1 VEVLRQW
8 LLCSIALVLL
18 GTGFGCGN
26 NVEPT
31 RTGEVSVKWAV
42 SPYGCKS
49 AGVERVEVVIKG
61 DAQLRQKVAD
71 CSKSELVFRAIPLG
85 TYQAEFTGYSEEGNA
100 TFSGKIR
107 KLRVEH
113 AGLNRTKAAELT
125 ARPASLVIEWNFDN
139 GEVCGFNNVDQ
150 IEVAGFDKTSNEV
163 FRTEFDCNLGRGRIA
178 DIAADTYV
186 LRAVAESDD
195 GGTFQASKEVV
206 LKKGQ
211 KHSVKLSLDQLK
223 Q

>member
-1 VEVLRQW
+1 MLRHW
-8 LLCSIALVLL
+8 LAFSIALVLL
-18 GTGFGCGN
+18 GSGLGCGN

-49 AGVERVEVVIKG
+49 SGVERVEVVIQG

-71 CSKSELVFRAIPLG
+71 CSKNEVVFRAIPLG
-85 TYQAEFTGYSEEGNA
+85 TYQAEFTGYSEEGKA

-107 KLRVEH
+107 KLRVDR
-113 AGLNRTKAAELT
+113 AGLNRAKVAELT
-125 ARPASLVIEWNFDN
+125 ARPASLVIEWKFDN

-150 IEVAGFDKTSNEV
+150 LEVAGFDKTSNEV
-163 FRTEFDCNLGRGRIA
+163 FRTEFDCNLGRGRIEE
-178 DIAADTYV
+178 IAADTYV
-186 LRAVAESDD
+186 LRAIAESDD
-195 GGTFQASKEVV
+195 SETFQASKEVV

-211 KHSVKLSLDQLK
+211 KHSVKLSLDRLK